1 MKQIFCKFN
10 NTEAD
15 YPKDKTIHQ
24 LFEAQVEKTPENIAV
39 IAQSPE
45 CRMHSIKAVSK
56 ECYAITYNKLNERSN
71 QLANL
76 LRTKGVKPDT
86 IVGLMVERS
95 IEMMVGIFGIL
106 KAGGAY
112 LPISPSNPGKRISY
126 ILSDSGSKIVLT
138 QGRFLDKLYK
148 DKVDFLSEI
157 INLEDE
163 KIYTG
168 YASNLTLI
176 NQPNHLVYVI
186 YTSGSTGNPKGVM
199 IAHRSLVNRL
209 NWMQKR
215 YPLSVGDTILQKTPF
230 FFDVSVWEMF
240 WWSLVGAS
248 VCFLMPGGEKFPQ
261 AIVETVENN
270 DVTVMHFVPSMMSV
284 FLEYLRHSE
293 EEVKRLAT
301 LKQIFA
307 SGEKLTPSHVQ
318 AFNEILHQKNG
329 TRLSNLYGPT
339 EATVDVTYFDCPTGT
354 GHSSGDIDK
363 IPIGKPIDNIELYI
377 LGEGNRIHGVGETGE
392 LCIAGVGVGRG
403 YLNNPE
409 LTAEKFDRDF
419 QDYQDEKEKEK
430 ETGKYSFTSLPL
442 YPSTSLYRT
451 GDLARWLPDGNV
463 EFLGRR
469 DHQVKIHGLRIELG
483 EIETVMSK
491 HPLVRDCVIVVKHYS
506 RNIAMI
512 VGYIVTKSGEEV
524 SVNEL
529 KDYMKTLLPDYM
541 VPKMFVIMDRFP
553 LTPNGKVDR
562 KALPEPTFSSPSRK
576 A

>member
-1 MKQIFCKFN
+1 M
-10 NTEAD
+10 NTNTNTKAD
-15 YPKDKTIHQ
+15 YLEEKTIHQ
-24 LFEAQVEKTPENIAV
+24 LFEEQAEKTPHNTAV
-39 IAQSPE
+39 LYKNQ
-45 CRMHSIKAVSK
+45 RLTYRQLNKKANS
-56 ECYAITYNKLNERSN
+56 
-71 QLANL
+71 LARL
-76 LRTKGVKPDT
+76 LRGKGVGANN
-86 IVGLMVERS
+86 IVGIIVDRS
-95 IEMMVGIFGIL
+95 LEMIVGIFGIL

-112 LPISPSNPGKRISY
+112 LPVSPANPGKRI
-126 ILSDSGSKIVLT
+126 LHLLRGSSTKIVLT
-138 QGRFLDKLYK
+138 QGKFLHKLHEAGLTNK
-148 DKVDFLSEI
+148 I
-157 INLEDE
+157 INIDLENDKENE
-163 KIYTG
+163 KIYKEPTT
-168 YASNLTLI
+168 NLPRI
-176 NQPNHLVYVI
+176 NKSRDLVYVI
-186 YTSGSTGNPKGVM
+186 YTSGSTGKPKGVA
-199 IAHRSLVNRL
+199 IEHCSLVNRL
-209 NWMQKR
+209 YWMQRK
-215 YPLSVGDTILQKTPF
+215 YPLTHNDTILQKTPF

-240 WWSLVGAS
+240 WWSLVGANI
-248 VCFLMPGGEKFPQ
+248 CFLMPGGEKFPQ
-261 AIVETVENN
+261 AIVETIENN

-329 TRLSNLYGPT
+329 TQLANLYGPT

-354 GHSSGDIDK
+354 GHRSGDIDK

-403 YLNNPE
+403 YLNTPE
-409 LTAEKFDRDF
+409 LTAEKFNHDFLDYHDYRD
-419 QDYQDEKEKEK
+419 EEKKEKNYINK
-430 ETGKYSFTSLPL
+430 SFLGSRGDFSKKPL
-442 YPSTSLYRT
+442 AAGGRIYKT

-463 EFLGRR
+463 DFLGRL

-483 EIETVMSK
+483 EIETVLSK

-506 RNIAMI
+506 NNIAMI
-512 VGYIVTKSGEEV
+512 VGYIVPKSGEEV

-529 KDYMKTLLPDYM
+529 KGYMQALLPDYM

-576 A
+576 G